1 MKGMKAMTQ
10 DTQAHQ
16 DLYTLQELH
25 KIKPKAE
32 GYSKDG
38 LIYVSCAN
46 YARIAMLANLSAV
59 LENKSERLYKK
70 TDDEMI
76 AEAKIFYKDYK
87 DALNRALMLR

>member
-1 MKGMKAMTQ
+1 MKAMTQ
-10 DTQAHQ
+10 ARQ
-16 DLYTLQELH
+16 DLYTAQELH

-32 GYSKDG
+32 GYSKDA
-38 LIYVSCAN
+38 LVYVACAN
-46 YARIAMLANLSAV
+46 YARSAMIANLSAV

-76 AEAKIFYKDYK
+76 AQAKIFYKDYK